1 MKGQW
6 LHLDIK
12 TVPTDVQK
20 KKKNPKESL
29 HNLPKITFQKSGTLL
44 SNKSPAF
51 SVRAHLT
58 LKSTYFIQL
67 TGILLIN

>member
-20 KKKNPKESL
+20 KIINPKESL
-29 HNLPKITFQKSGTLL
+29 HNLPKITFQKSGTSL

>member
-6 LHLDIK
+6 LHPDIK
-12 TVPTDVQK
+12 TVPTDVQ
-20 KKKNPKESL
+20 KKNPKESL
-29 HNLPKITFQKSGTLL
+29 HNLPKITFQKSGTSL

-51 SVRAHLT
+51 SVRSILGLSVH
-58 LKSTYFIQL
+58 YFIQL

>member
-20 KKKNPKESL
+20 IIINPKESL
-29 HNLPKITFQKSGTLL
+29 HNLPKITFQKSGTSL

>member
-20 KKKNPKESL
+20 KNPKEGL
-29 HNLPKITFQKSGTLL
+29 HNLPKITFQKSDTSL

-51 SVRAHLT
+51 SVSAHLT

>member
-1 MKGQW
+1 MITPGHKNCAYRR
-6 LHLDIK
+6 
-12 TVPTDVQK
+12 T
-20 KKKNPKESL
+20 KKNPKESL
-29 HNLPKITFQKSGTLL
+29 HNLPKITFQKSGTSL

-51 SVRAHLT
+51 SVSAHLT

>member
-6 LHLDIK
+6 LHPDIK
-12 TVPTDVQK
+12 TVPTDVQ

-29 HNLPKITFQKSGTLL
+29 HNLPKITFQKSGTSL

-51 SVRAHLT
+51 SVSAHLT

>member
-20 KKKNPKESL
+20 KKNNPKESL
-29 HNLPKITFQKSGTLL
+29 HNLPKITFQKSGTSL

>member
-20 KKKNPKESL
+20 KNPKESL
-29 HNLPKITFQKSGTLL
+29 HNLPKITFQKSDTSL
-44 SNKSPAF
+44 SAF

>member
-1 MKGQW
+1 MITPGHKNCAYRR
-6 LHLDIK
+6 
-12 TVPTDVQK
+12 TK
-20 KKKNPKESL
+20 KKINPKESL
-29 HNLPKITFQKSGTLL
+29 HNLPKITFQKSGTSL